1 MPDPLGN
8 IAFTWPFYAGG
19 VIAYLIGALPMG
31 LIVARLFKL
40 GDLRRVG
47 SGNIGATNVL
57 RTGNKA
63 AAALTLLL
71 DGGKGAVAVV
81 IAQRFGPDMAVI
93 AAGAVVVGHIAPV
106 WLLFKGGKGVATTL
120 GVLLAIAWPVGLIA
134 CGLWLAVA
142 GLFRY
147 SSLAALIAIC
157 GAPGFALVFDM
168 PQIAWLAGFLA
179 VIVTLRHAGNIV
191 RLARGRE
198 PRIGRSAPAAPEA
211 DLPAGPM
218 NVADTNERRTL
229 SDAER
234 LDWLRLARCENV
246 GPITFFALLD
256 RFGSPAAVLDAL
268 PALARRG
275 GRRRPIKVCSRAAAE
290 REVEALTALGGR
302 MIALVEPAYP
312 QALAAIADPP
322 PVIALRGRAD
332 LLLAESIAVVGAR
345 NASANGMHFAE
356 RLAADLGAAGLTVVS
371 GMARGIDARAHA
383 GAIETGTV
391 AVMGG
396 GADVVYPKENRSLF
410 ERLLTEGAVIS
421 EAPLGTVPM
430 GRHFPRRNRIIAGL
444 SRGVVV
450 VEGAA
455 RSGSLITARLAL
467 EQGREV
473 MAVPGSPLDPRAS
486 GPNGLIRQG
495 ATLVENADD
504 VLDALAEG
512 GRPVLGEPRQQWP
525 SDAALGVPEEDEA
538 PASARETVAAL
549 LGLEPGAGGPSGA
562 SEPVDSRDGGDHFAG
577 A

>member
-8 IAFTWPFYAGG
+8 IAFTWPFYLGG

-40 GDLRRVG
+40 GDLRRIG

-246 GPITFFALLD
+246 GPITFLGLLD

-312 QALAAIADPP
+312 LALAAIADPP
-322 PVIALRGRAD
+322 PVLALRGRAD
-332 LLLAESIAVVGAR
+332 LLLAESVAVVGAR

-396 GADVVYPKENRSLF
+396 GVDVVYPKENRSLF
-410 ERLLTEGAVIS
+410 ERLLAEGAVIS
-421 EAPLGTVPM
+421 EAPLGTLPM

-538 PASARETVAAL
+538 PADARETVAAL
-549 LGLEPGAGGPSGA
+549 LGPSPV
-562 SEPVDSRDGGDHFAG
+562 PVDLLVRQSRCR
-577 A
+577 

>member
-40 GDLRRVG
+40 GDLRRIG

-179 VIVTLRHAGNIV
+179 VIVTLRHGGNIV

-211 DLPAGPM
+211 GPPAG
-218 NVADTNERRTL
+218 
-229 SDAER
+229 
-234 LDWLRLARCENV
+234 
-246 GPITFFALLD
+246 
-256 RFGSPAAVLDAL
+256 
-268 PALARRG
+268 
-275 GRRRPIKVCSRAAAE
+275 
-290 REVEALTALGGR
+290 
-302 MIALVEPAYP
+302 
-312 QALAAIADPP
+312 Q
-322 PVIALRGRAD
+322 
-332 LLLAESIAVVGAR
+332 
-345 NASANGMHFAE
+345 
-356 RLAADLGAAGLTVVS
+356 
-371 GMARGIDARAHA
+371 
-383 GAIETGTV
+383 
-391 AVMGG
+391 
-396 GADVVYPKENRSLF
+396 
-410 ERLLTEGAVIS
+410 
-421 EAPLGTVPM
+421 
-430 GRHFPRRNRIIAGL
+430 
-444 SRGVVV
+444 
-450 VEGAA
+450 
-455 RSGSLITARLAL
+455 
-467 EQGREV
+467 
-473 MAVPGSPLDPRAS
+473 
-486 GPNGLIRQG
+486 
-495 ATLVENADD
+495 
-504 VLDALAEG
+504 
-512 GRPVLGEPRQQWP
+512 
-525 SDAALGVPEEDEA
+525 
-538 PASARETVAAL
+538 
-549 LGLEPGAGGPSGA
+549 
-562 SEPVDSRDGGDHFAG
+562 
-577 A
+577 